1 MPFPIDIR
9 TILYVFSISHLL
21 IALFLFAFIRITHS
35 SDQVLKLYLLPK
47 SFFFLAFILL
57 GWRDMIPDYI
67 SVAVGNSFL
76 LYAISLDI
84 FCIKQSSTSIIIKKL
99 SQHLIYTTLLVI
111 LFWFVSQ
118 NAYHIRVVVNSAI
131 LCLFFMDGAIALLIQ
146 RSGFTLQK
154 VAGVI
159 FILSAILF
167 VYRGVNILYFHTQS
181 SLLEPS
187 TTKLIILYSIYQV
200 SIFNTFLLFLIS
212 KEGDNKHLLE
222 QNKKIETD
230 NELLNK
236 LNTTKNKFL
245 SIISHDLRGPLG
257 NIENLSFLMQEKG
270 NDYSEADKNKYLHVI
285 QQSAS
290 QANRLLNNLLYWS
303 LSESDSIR
311 LTPVQFPIKKLI
323 EESLS
328 LLSPLAMR
336 KQINIHKE
344 IPEDLT
350 AIADIEMTNTIMRN
364 LISNSI
370 KYSHPHSSITIQ
382 CLITKNNMI
391 KTEVI
396 DHGIGMSPQKVL
408 QIFKS
413 NEFHSEKGT
422 SNECGTGLGLKLSIE
437 FAKKNGG
444 ELGVESSAGKG
455 SCFWVTLPSASS
467 NTNTT

>member
-21 IALFLFAFIRITHS
+21 IALFLFGFIRLTHS
-35 SDQVLKLYLLPK
+35 SDQILRLYLLPK
-47 SFFFLAFILL
+47 GFYFIAFLLL
-57 GWRDMIPDYI
+57 GWRDIIPDYI
-67 SVAVGNSFL
+67 SITIGNSFL
-76 LYAISLDI
+76 LLAVSMDI
-84 FCIKQSSTSIIIKKL
+84 FCIKQPSNSFLFKKL
-99 SQHLIYTTLLVI
+99 RQHLVFTSLLVI
-111 LFWFVSQ
+111 LFWSFSQ
-118 NAYHIRVVVNSAI
+118 KEYHIRVLVNSSI
-131 LCLFFMDGAIALLIQ
+131 LFLFFMHGAISLLFQ

-159 FILSAILF
+159 FILAAILF
-167 VYRGVNILYFHTQS
+167 VYRGINILYFHTQS

-187 TTKLIILYSIYQV
+187 TAKLIILYSIYQV

-230 NELLNK
+230 NQLLNK

-257 NIENLSFLMQEKG
+257 NIENLSFLMQEKE
-270 NDYSEADKNKYLHVI
+270 NNYNEAEKNKYLNVI

-311 LTPVQFPIKKLI
+311 FTPVQFSIKKLI

-328 LLSPLAMR
+328 LLSPLAIR
-336 KQINIHKE
+336 KHIIIHKE
-344 IPEDLT
+344 IPEDLN
-350 AIADIEMTNTIMRN
+350 AVADIEMTNTIIRN

-370 KYSHPHSSITIQ
+370 KYSQPHKSITVKSF
-382 CLITKNNMI
+382 ITEQNMV

-396 DHGIGMSPQKVL
+396 DQGIGMSPQKVL

-413 NEFHSEKGT
+413 SEFHSEKGT
-422 SNECGTGLGLKLSIE
+422 TNETGTGLGLKLCIE
-437 FAKKNGG
+437 FAKNNGG
-444 ELGVESSAGKG
+444 ELGVESSVGKG
-455 SCFWVTLPSASS
+455 SSFWFTLPTVSRP
-467 NTNTT
+467 TNNK

>member
-1 MPFPIDIR
+1 M
-9 TILYVFSISHLL
+9 H
-21 IALFLFAFIRITHS
+21 
-35 SDQVLKLYLLPK
+35 
-47 SFFFLAFILL
+47 
-57 GWRDMIPDYI
+57 
-67 SVAVGNSFL
+67 
-76 LYAISLDI
+76 
-84 FCIKQSSTSIIIKKL
+84 
-99 SQHLIYTTLLVI
+99 
-111 LFWFVSQ
+111 
-118 NAYHIRVVVNSAI
+118 
-131 LCLFFMDGAIALLIQ
+131 GAIALLVQ
-146 RSGFTLQK
+146 GSGFTLQK

-159 FILSAILF
+159 FILTAILF
-167 VYRGVNILYFHTQS
+167 VYRSINILYFHTQS

-187 TTKLIILYSIYQV
+187 TAKLIILYSIYQV

-212 KEGDNKHLLE
+212 KESDNKHLHE

-257 NIENLSFLMQEKG
+257 NIENLSLLMQDKENDFSDSEK
-270 NDYSEADKNKYLHVI
+270 DKYLNVI

-311 LTPVQFPIKKLI
+311 FTPIHFSIKNLI

-328 LLSPLAMR
+328 LLSPLAIR
-336 KQINIHKE
+336 KHIIIHKE
-344 IPEDLT
+344 ISKDLI
-350 AIADIEMTNTIMRN
+350 AFADIEMANTIIRN

-370 KYSHPHSSITIQ
+370 KYSHPHNSITIQ
-382 CLITKNNMI
+382 GFITEKNMV

-396 DHGIGMSPQKVL
+396 DHGIGMSPQNVL
-408 QIFKS
+408 QIFNS

-422 SNECGTGLGLKLSIE
+422 SNESGTGLGLKLCIE

-444 ELGVESSAGKG
+444 ELGVESSVGKG
-455 SCFWVTLPSASS
+455 SCFWVTFPSAPPH
-467 NTNTT
+467 TNTS